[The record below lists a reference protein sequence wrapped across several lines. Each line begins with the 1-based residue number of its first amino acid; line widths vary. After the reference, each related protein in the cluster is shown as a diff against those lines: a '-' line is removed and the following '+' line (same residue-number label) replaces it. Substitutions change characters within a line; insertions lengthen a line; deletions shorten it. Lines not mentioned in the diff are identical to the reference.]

1 MLHPIET
8 IYREIRESLVMA
20 FAAIRTN
27 RLRSILTLLGIT
39 VGVFSIIAV
48 MTAMGVLVNSI
59 ENGLSQLG
67 ANTFQIQRMPMFR
80 SGNPRERAKYRN
92 RKDILYSEGLRVKE
106 HTTLAKAVGLE
117 AWTFGK
123 IIATPDGKKTN
134 PNTQLAGE
142 DIEGFTTN
150 NWTIGDGRL
159 FSQDELLNGKN
170 VAVLGMGIVEKLF
183 PMADPLGQ
191 TIRVDGIEYLVIGT
205 IERQGGML
213 GGNQDNFIT
222 VPISSLFNV
231 YGKDREIH
239 IMVQSTSRETYEDC
253 IEQVRGILRT
263 ARQVAPGDDDDFY
276 IFSNDSMIEQFN
288 NVTQYLRLGIML
300 ISAVALVA
308 AGVGIMNIM
317 LVSVTERTREIGI
330 RKAIGAKKINIRTQ
344 FILEAIVL
352 SEMGGI
358 LGIVLGILVGNLSA
372 LFLSVPPVI
381 PFDWAALGFVI
392 CSAIGVIFGVYPA
405 WKASNLDPI
414 ESLRYE

>member
-1 MLHPIET
+1 MFHAAET
-8 IYREIRESLVMA
+8 VVHEVRESLVMA
-20 FAAIRTN
+20 VASIRTN

-48 MTAMGVLVNSI
+48 MTAMGVLTNSI

-80 SGNPRERAKYRN
+80 SGNPQERAKLRN
-92 RKDILYSEGLRVKE
+92 RKDIVYSEGLRVKE

-123 IIATPDGKKTN
+123 IITTPDGKKTN
-134 PNTQLAGE
+134 PNMQLAGE
-142 DIEGFTTN
+142 DLEGFTTN

-159 FSQDELLNGKN
+159 FSQDELASGKS
-170 VAVLGMGIVEKLF
+170 VAVLGSGVVEKLF
-183 PMADPLGQ
+183 PKSDPIGQ
-191 TIRVDGIEYLVIGT
+191 TIRIDGEEYHVVGV

-213 GGNQDNFIT
+213 GGNQDNFVT
-222 VPISSLFNV
+222 VPLTTFFNV

-253 IEQVRGILRT
+253 IEQVRGVLRT
-263 ARQVAPGDDDDFY
+263 ARQVAPGDEDDFY

-288 NVTQYLRLGIML
+288 SITKYLRLGIML
-300 ISAVALVA
+300 ISAVALIA

-330 RKAIGAKKINIRTQ
+330 RKAIGAKKNNIRTQ
-344 FILEAIVL
+344 FILEAVVL
-352 SEMGGI
+352 SEFGGI

-381 PFDWAALGFVI
+381 PFDWAAIGFII
-392 CSAIGVIFGVYPA
+392 CSIIGIVFGVYPA